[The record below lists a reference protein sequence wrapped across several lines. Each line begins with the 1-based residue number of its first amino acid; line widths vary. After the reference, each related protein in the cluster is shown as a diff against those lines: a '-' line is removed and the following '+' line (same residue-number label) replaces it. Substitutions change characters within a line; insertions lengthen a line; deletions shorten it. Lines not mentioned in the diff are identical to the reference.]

1 MNLFKKPLQL
11 KRRDKSMNSSTIS
24 EDPRRVLKRLLKM
37 YDSTYLK
44 AYQSSNYV
52 KADVPNIITSN
63 RVLLKELIEE
73 TSYIILL
80 LGVLN
85 GNFICL

>member
-1 MNLFKKPLQL
+1 
-11 KRRDKSMNSSTIS
+11 MNSSTIS
-24 EDPRRVLKRLLKM
+24 EDPRCVLKRLLKM

-44 AYQSSNYV
+44 AYQLSNYV

-73 TSYIILL
+73 TSYIMLL

-85 GNFICL
+85 GNFTFL